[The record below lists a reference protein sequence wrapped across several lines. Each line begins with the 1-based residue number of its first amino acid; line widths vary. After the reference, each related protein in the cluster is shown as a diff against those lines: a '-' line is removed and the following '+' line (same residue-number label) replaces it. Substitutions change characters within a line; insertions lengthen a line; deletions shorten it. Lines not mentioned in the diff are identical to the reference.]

1 MRKLSFIGVDG
12 WSRPVYKDER
22 GKLWKDTN
30 LGRGVPSLCSVVNDE
45 FEGEPDMPIKGDY
58 EIIKKM
64 EE

>member
-1 MRKLSFIGVDG
+1 MRKLQFIGVDC

-30 LGRGVPSLCSVVNDE
+30 LGRGIPNFCSVVNDE
-45 FEGEPDMPIKGDY
+45 FEGEPDMPIEGEY
-58 EIIKKM
+58 EIVQKM